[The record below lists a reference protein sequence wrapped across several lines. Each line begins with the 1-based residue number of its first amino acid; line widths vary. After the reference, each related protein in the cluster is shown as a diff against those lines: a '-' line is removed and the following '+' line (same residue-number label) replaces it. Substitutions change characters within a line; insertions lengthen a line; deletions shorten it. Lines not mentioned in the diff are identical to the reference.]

1 MLKSSSIILVGLGSI
16 FCVGCATPQ
25 AATQQSAA
33 DTAQSINDAEIP
45 NNSNA
50 SVDAYVLGQ
59 GDQISIQVF
68 DEPDLSISSTV
79 SASGVINYSYL
90 GDLQVAGKT
99 PYELE
104 QHIAKL
110 LSNGFLVNPS
120 VNVSVDQFRPFFIGG
135 EVRSPGSFPYQ
146 PGLTLDKAIALA
158 GGLTERASTR
168 RIFIVKSGDAASS
181 LQKTSLDA
189 AVGPGDIITIKE
201 GFF

>member
-1 MLKSSSIILVGLGSI
+1 MLKSSI
-16 FCVGCATPQ
+16 FIFVTLSTFVVAGCAT
-25 AATQQSAA
+25 TE
-33 DTAQSINDAEIP
+33 TGIP
-45 NNSNA
+45 VPVNLDQRVEGNSSQNIV
-50 SVDAYVLGQ
+50 STSEEAYVLGQ

-68 DEPDLSISSTV
+68 DEPDLSIKSTV
-79 SASGVINYSYL
+79 GASGVINYSYL
-90 GDLQVAGKT
+90 GDLQVVGKT
-99 PYELE
+99 PFELE

-135 EVRSPGSFPYQ
+135 EVRSPGSFPFQ

-168 RIFIVKSGDAASS
+168 RMFIVRSGDSPS
-181 LQKTSLDA
+181 DLQKTTLDA
-189 AVGPGDIITIKE
+189 SVGPGDTITIKE

>member
-1 MLKSSSIILVGLGSI
+1 MLKCSTIIILSAAAVLL
-16 FCVGCATPQ
+16 VGCATP
-25 AATQQSAA
+25 
-33 DTAQSINDAEIP
+33 NVEIP
-45 NNSNA
+45 TPASDGQSQENA
-50 SVDAYVLGQ
+50 KTRNLGDSSVDAYVLGQ

-68 DEPDLSISSTV
+68 DEPDLSIKSTV
-79 SASGVINYSYL
+79 GASGVINYSYL

-99 PYELE
+99 PFDLE

-120 VNVSVDQFRPFFIGG
+120 VNVSVEQFRPFFIGG

-158 GGLTERASTR
+158 GGFTERASTR
-168 RIFIVKSGDAASS
+168 RIFIVRSGDSPS
-181 LQKTSLDA
+181 NLQKTTLDA
-189 AVGPGDIITIKE
+189 LVGPGDTITIKE